1 MILTGKQEQS
11 MRAMTDFPFY
21 NGKPISLTA
30 GQWALLI
37 LGAILGFISLV
48 SPYPFGAYPGRDW
61 VSTILFPGI
70 PLCMFY
76 LIVGEHWRLIFDKLD
91 LKAVGWMFLVALL
104 NIVVT
109 LVIGKMVIDTVGAT
123 ANPVFE
129 MLRHQDIGETLQF
142 FLRTIPQLFGEEIIT
157 VFPFLALMWLLHTH
171 FGVQRKTAIII
182 AWIGSAILFGMVHL
196 PTYQWNWVQC
206 LIVIGTARI
215 ILLLAYLKTKN
226 ILVSTGAHIIND
238 WTLFSVA
245 LLLK

>member
-1 MILTGKQEQS
+1 MILTSVQEQS
-11 MRAMTDFPFY
+11 MKAMNDFPFY

-30 GQWALLI
+30 GQWALLV
-37 LGAILGFISLV
+37 LGTILGFITLV
-48 SPYPFGAYPGRDW
+48 IPYPFGQYPGRDW
-61 VSTILFPGI
+61 VNAFLFPGI

-76 LIVGEHWRLIFDKLD
+76 FIVGKHWRLIFDKLD
-91 LKAVGWMFLVALL
+91 LKAVRWMFLIAIL
-104 NIVVT
+104 NIVITV
-109 LVIGKMVIDTVGAT
+109 VIGKIVVDTVGAT
-123 ANPVFE
+123 ANPAFE
-129 MLRHQDIGETLQF
+129 LLRHQEIWEKLQF
-142 FLRTIPQLFGEEIIT
+142 FLRTIPQLFGEELIT

-182 AWIGSAILFGMVHL
+182 AWIGSAILFGMAHL

-215 ILLLAYLKTKN
+215 VLLLAYLKTKN

-238 WTLFSVA
+238 WALFSVA